1 MSLETSLHTL
11 LFAQC
16 PRVFPD
22 VAPYDTARPYITWQQ
37 VGGDP
42 LSYVDDTVPDRR
54 NSLIQVNA
62 WADTRLQANDLMLQI
77 ESALITSTSFQARP
91 AGALIAA
98 HDQDTDRRG
107 AMQDFSIWSTR

>member
-1 MSLETSLHTL
+1 MSLETSLYTL
-11 LFAQC
+11 LSVQC

-54 NSLIQVNA
+54 NCLIQINA

-77 ESALITSTSFQARP
+77 ESALITSTLFQARP

-98 HDQDTDRRG
+98 HDQDADRRG